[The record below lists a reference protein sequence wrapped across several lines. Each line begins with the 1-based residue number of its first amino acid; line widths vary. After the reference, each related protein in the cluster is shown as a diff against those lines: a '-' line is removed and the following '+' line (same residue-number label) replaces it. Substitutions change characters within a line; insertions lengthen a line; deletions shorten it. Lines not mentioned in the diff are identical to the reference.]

1 MDWNSESKFHSRNS
15 KSTAWYPESKTA
27 LDYVSY
33 DSKILTFK
41 KTREWKHALNTID
54 KDSLQYITLG
64 NAIKKKL
71 LNLITLHVCLSTR
84 KLKFGLTLGKNH
96 SSKQRIS
103 SFTFCQVIF
112 WVALSL
118 LASSP
123 IWGEL
128 RENSL
133 PVFASPL
140 ACLSR
145 VYFSRYPQNGELARR
160 LGSLCRRRN
169 LTPI

>member
-1 MDWNSESKFHSRNS
+1 ME
-15 KSTAWYPESKTA
+15 A
-27 LDYVSY
+27 L
-33 DSKILTFK
+33 ILNFFL
-41 KTREWKHALNTID
+41 ALNTID

-84 KLKFGLTLGKNH
+84 KLKFGLTLGKNY

-118 LASSP
+118 RASSP
-123 IWGEL
+123 MEAAREL
-128 RENSL
+128 VPRFRVS
-133 PVFASPL
+133 
-140 ACLSR
+140 SR
-145 VYFSRYPQNGELARR
+145 VSTFHDIPQMESLLA
-160 LGSLCRRRN
+160 G
-169 LTPI
+169 

>member
-1 MDWNSESKFHSRNS
+1 ME
-15 KSTAWYPESKTA
+15 A
-27 LDYVSY
+27 LT
-33 DSKILTFK
+33 LNFFL
-41 KTREWKHALNTID
+41 ALNTID

-64 NAIKKKL
+64 NPIKKKL
-71 LNLITLHVCLSTR
+71 LNLITLRVCLSTR
-84 KLKFGLTLGKNH
+84 KLKFGLTLSKNY

-123 IWGEL
+123 IWGEP

>member
-1 MDWNSESKFHSRNS
+1 MK
-15 KSTAWYPESKTA
+15 A
-27 LDYVSY
+27 L
-33 DSKILTFK
+33 ILNFFL
-41 KTREWKHALNTID
+41 ALNTID

-84 KLKFGLTLGKNH
+84 KLKLGLTLGKNY

-103 SFTFCQVIF
+103 SFTFSQVIF

-123 IWGEL
+123 IWGEP

-133 PVFASPL
+133 PDFASPL

-145 VYFSRYPQNGELARR
+145 VYFSRYPPNGELARR

>member
-1 MDWNSESKFHSRNS
+1 ME
-15 KSTAWYPESKTA
+15 A
-27 LDYVSY
+27 L
-33 DSKILTFK
+33 ILNFFL
-41 KTREWKHALNTID
+41 ALNTID

-71 LNLITLHVCLSTR
+71 LNLITLRVCLSTR
-84 KLKFGLTLGKNH
+84 KLKFGLTLGKNY

-103 SFTFCQVIF
+103 SFTFCQDIF

-123 IWGEL
+123 IWGEP

-140 ACLSR
+140 ACL
-145 VYFSRYPQNGELARR
+145 
-160 LGSLCRRRN
+160 
-169 LTPI
+169 

>member
-1 MDWNSESKFHSRNS
+1 ME
-15 KSTAWYPESKTA
+15 A
-27 LDYVSY
+27 L
-33 DSKILTFK
+33 ILNFFL
-41 KTREWKHALNTID
+41 ALNTID

-64 NAIKKKL
+64 NPIKKKL
-71 LNLITLHVCLSTR
+71 LNLITLRVCLSTR
-84 KLKFGLTLGKNH
+84 KLKFGLTLSKNY

-103 SFTFCQVIF
+103 SFTFCQDIF
-112 WVALSL
+112 WVALNL

-123 IWGEL
+123 IWDEP

-145 VYFSRYPQNGELARR
+145 VYFSRYPPNGELARR

-169 LTPI
+169 LTPM

>member
-1 MDWNSESKFHSRNS
+1 ME
-15 KSTAWYPESKTA
+15 A
-27 LDYVSY
+27 L
-33 DSKILTFK
+33 ILNFFL
-41 KTREWKHALNTID
+41 ALNTID

-71 LNLITLHVCLSTR
+71 LNLITLRACLSTR
-84 KLKFGLTLGKNH
+84 KLKFGLTLGKNY

-103 SFTFCQVIF
+103 SFTFCQDIF

-123 IWGEL
+123 IWDEP

-145 VYFSRYPQNGELARR
+145 VYFSRYPPNGELARR

-169 LTPI
+169 LTPM